1 MSILKKS
8 SMEILNDVGLCQ
20 EKEDALFKK
29 NCPHCYSENVKIHS
43 YYQTKGNGELKT
55 HIPY

>member
-8 SMEILNDVGLCQ
+8 SMEVLNDVGLCQ

-29 NCPHCYSENVKIHS
+29 NSGRTHLKIIQIQEH
-43 YYQTKGNGELKT
+43 YRGMDKGK
-55 HIPY
+55 

>member
-20 EKEDALFKK
+20 EKEDAFFLSTGQKA
-29 NCPHCYSENVKIHS
+29 
-43 YYQTKGNGELKT
+43 
-55 HIPY
+55 